1 MIDIKKVQEIGSLVC
16 SNCKDGRDCGIEP
29 KTCKRIKDAIMVL
42 NDDNFIYQDL
52 REWDKKT

>member
-29 KTCKRIKDAIMVL
+29 KTCK
-42 NDDNFIYQDL
+42 
-52 REWDKKT
+52 